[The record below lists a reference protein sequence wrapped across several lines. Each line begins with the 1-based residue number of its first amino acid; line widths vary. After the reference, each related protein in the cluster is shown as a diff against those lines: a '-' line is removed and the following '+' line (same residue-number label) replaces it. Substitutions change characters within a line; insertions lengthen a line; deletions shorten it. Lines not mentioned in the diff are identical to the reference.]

1 MQHLLS
7 NRALLGQAPCI
18 VIKIGSSSL
27 TERGSLARDQITRL
41 VDVVGPARARGQQ
54 IVLVSSG
61 SIAAGLEPLGFR
73 RRPSDVRDQQAAS
86 MVGQSH
92 LVRAYTDEFARYG
105 ITIGQAL
112 LTPDDVVNRRHYNN
126 VQSALKRL
134 LHLGVVPIVNENDAV
149 VTNELR
155 FGDNDR
161 LAALVAHIV
170 DATALILLTDVDGLY
185 TGPPGTPG
193 AELISEVTYMDV
205 LAEFRITGKGSY
217 VGTGGMATKVEAARM
232 ATSGGVATLLAATTD
247 LAAALRGETV
257 GTWFLPRS
265 KKVPARDLWL
275 RHAAL
280 VKGTITVDDGAKKA
294 IRSGGAS
301 LLAVGMTDARGTIA
315 AGDLVSIVDG
325 NGVEVARGLSAFST
339 GELHEF
345 IRGQVAPRPV
355 IHADDLVLPTK

>member
-1 MQHLLS
+1 MQNLLS
-7 NRALLGQAPCI
+7 NRALLGQAPRI

-27 TERGSLARDQITRL
+27 THHGSLAREQIKRL
-41 VDVVGPARARGQQ
+41 VDVVGPAAMRGQQ

-73 RRPSDVRDQQAAS
+73 RRPADVRDQQAAS

-92 LVRAYTDEFARYG
+92 LIRAYTDEFARYG

-112 LTPDDVVNRRHYNN
+112 LTPDDVVDRRHYNN

-149 VTNELR
+149 VTDELR

-170 DATALILLTDVDGLY
+170 SATALILLTDVDGLY
-185 TGPPGTPG
+185 SGPPGTPG
-193 AELISEVTYMDV
+193 AELISVVNDMSELEQFT
-205 LAEFRITGKGSY
+205 ITGRGSD

-232 ATSGGVATLLAATTD
+232 ATSGGVATLLASTND
-247 LAAALRGETV
+247 LGAALDGQSV

-280 VKGTITVDDGAKKA
+280 VKGTITVDDGAKRA
-294 IRSGGAS
+294 LGSGGAS
-301 LLAVGMTDARGTIA
+301 LLAVGMTAVQGRIA

-325 NGVEVARGLSAFST
+325 RGVEVARGLSAFST
-339 GELHEF
+339 PELQEY
-345 IRGQVAPRPV
+345 IAGKVAPRPV
-355 IHADDLVLPTK
+355 IHADDLVLPTR

>member
-7 NRALLGQAPCI
+7 NRALLGQAPRI

-27 TERGSLARDQITRL
+27 TEEGSLARDQITRL
-41 VDVVGPARARGQQ
+41 VNVIGPAHASGQQ

-92 LVRAYTDEFARYG
+92 LIRAYTDEFARFG

-112 LTPDDVVNRRHYNN
+112 LTPDDVVDRRHYNN
-126 VQSALKRL
+126 VRSALERL

-149 VTNELR
+149 VTDELR

-170 DATALILLTDVDGLY
+170 DATALVLLTDVEGLY
-185 TGPPGTPG
+185 SAPPDTPG
-193 AELISEVTYMDV
+193 ASLISEVADMEM
-205 LAEFRITGKGSY
+205 LAGLTITGRGSE
-217 VGTGGMATKVEAARM
+217 VGTGGMATKVDAARM
-232 ATSGGVATLLAATTD
+232 ATSGGVATLLAKTD
-247 LAAALRGETV
+247 DLEAALNGQTV

-265 KKVPARDLWL
+265 KRMPARALWL

-280 VKGTITVDDGAKKA
+280 VKGTITVDEGAKNA
-294 IRSGGAS
+294 LLSGGAS
-301 LLAVGMTDARGTIA
+301 LLAVGMTDVRGAIT
-315 AGDLVSIVDG
+315 AGDLVSIVDV
-325 NGVEVARGLSAFST
+325 NGVEIARGLSAFAT
-339 GELHEF
+339 VELRRF
-345 IRGQVAPRPV
+345 IQGDTAPRPV
-355 IHADDLVLPTK
+355 VHADDLVLPTK